1 MNQVI
6 YGRACPER
14 TVCERNIHERTIGER
29 TIGERTI
36 GERTIGDR
44 TIGDRN
50 VHERSVRK
58 RNVRKRNVRKRNV
71 RERNVLV
78 VVCVNAK
85 PWIAIAAS
93 ERGRLR
99 INDGRHDHPENRGRT
114 IDDSIFK
121 HAVRAQLALRMS

>member
-36 GERTIGDR
+36 GER
-44 TIGDRN
+44 N
-50 VHERSVRK
+50 VHERS
-58 RNVRKRNVRKRNV
+58 VRKRNV